1 MEGEIPAF
9 ITDLV
14 ERPVTSFA
22 AATPGDVIETMKTS
36 KHLPRRVNRLRRR
49 LRFSRVTNHCCRRLA
64 ERLLRSLRIVCV
76 APDHD
81 HGRASFN
88 ERLCR
93 GEANSRG
100 AANDDEDFVGQL

>member
-1 MEGEIPAF
+1 MEGEIPAS

-14 ERPVTSFA
+14 ERPVTSLA
-22 AATPGDVIETMKTS
+22 AAAPGDVIETMKAS
-36 KHLPRRVNRLRRR
+36 KHLPRRVNRLRRC

-76 APDHD
+76 APDQHD
-81 HGRASFN
+81 FRAGFD

-93 GEANSRG
+93 REPNSCG
-100 AANDDEDFVGQL
+100 AAHDDENFVGQL